1 MRLSDLPACI
11 GFFSFFKRKKVPHCF
26 QVLFNFSSAEGYAFF
41 SSNIYN
47 LQPLQCRRL
56 REPLLSRIASGGRN
70 IFPTGRHCWIR
81 TTNAKSTCHLFC
93 SVRLC
98 CTLVVSCRVLPC
110 CPTESCWSNVC
121 CAGLQHHNSIG
132 KMYARGLWWLCF
144 SGYLLNG
151 WEEVLQT
158 SNILLCF
165 SCFTQNLLK

>member
-47 LQPLQCRRL
+47 LRPLQCRRL

-98 CTLVVSCRVLPC
+98 THLQSHVESFPAAPQKAAEATCAVQACSTITAQAKCMRGVFDGCALVGISLMV
-110 CPTESCWSNVC
+110 
-121 CAGLQHHNSIG
+121 G
-132 KMYARGLWWLCF
+132 KKCYKLAIFCYVFRA
-144 SGYLLNG
+144 
-151 WEEVLQT
+151 
-158 SNILLCF
+158 
-165 SCFTQNLLK
+165 LLKIY